1 MVLNCIYS
9 FFLKLDFVISLL
21 NPYVY
26 PYSHNTL
33 TRHHPVDEAFN
44 LRTGLRV
51 AGLSAQPRN
60 FTHG

>member
-1 MVLNCIYS
+1 MA
-9 FFLKLDFVISLL
+9 FLKLDFVISLL
-21 NPYVY
+21 NPYAY
-26 PYSHNTL
+26 PYSHNIL